1 MNPEII
7 ICPNCEFEI
16 PLTEVLTHQIAES
29 LKKEME
35 SNLREQEKALTEK
48 KEAFKLKEESLR
60 KQTADVDQQVENL
73 LAEKLKTVQ
82 SEAKIK
88 AGKET
93 EAELKA
99 LKEELEEKS
108 RKLTE
113 SQETELALRK
123 KDRELQEREKA
134 LGLEVEKKLA
144 DGIDEAQ
151 QKAIKSF
158 QEAQQLKDAAY
169 EKKIADMSKAVDEAK
184 RKAEQGSMQT
194 QGEVAELNLE
204 EALKQAFRFDD
215 IEPVGKGITG
225 ADVIQNVKDK
235 TLKPCGKIIWEVK
248 NTKVWSQGWVQ
259 KLKDDQLST
268 GAEIA
273 IIVTEAMPADL
284 KDFGMVEN
292 VWVTTKSLAIPL
304 AGALRD
310 SLANLTYARNSAE
323 GMSEK
328 MKFLH
333 QYIVGPEFRQK
344 VEGIIETFSG
354 MKAQLDKEK
363 RAMTKLW
370 KEREKQIDRVV
381 ENTSSMYGD
390 FRGVIGADLK
400 EISALELTDGLDG
413 EDSE

>member
-7 ICPNCEFEI
+7 ICPNCQFEI

-35 SNLREQEKALTEK
+35 SSLREQEKALTEK
-48 KEAFKLKEESLR
+48 KEAFKLKEEALR

-73 LAEKLKTVQ
+73 LAEKLKAVQ
-82 SEAKIK
+82 SEAKKK
-88 AGKET
+88 ASKES
-93 EAELKA
+93 EAEVLA

-108 RKLTE
+108 KKLTE
-113 SQETELALRK
+113 SQATELALRK

-144 DGIDEAQ
+144 AGIDEAQ
-151 QKAIKSF
+151 QKAIKTF
-158 QEAQQLKDAAY
+158 QEAQQLKDAAF
-169 EKKIADMSKAVDEAK
+169 EKKIADMSKSLDEAK

-194 QGEVAELNLE
+194 QGEVLELSLE
-204 EALKQAFRFDD
+204 EALKSAFRFDD
-215 IEPVGKGITG
+215 IEPVGKGVRG
-225 ADVIQNVKDK
+225 ADVIQTVKDK
-235 TLKPCGKIIWEVK
+235 FLKPCGKIIWESK
-248 NTKVWSQGWVQ
+248 NTKSWTQGWVQ
-259 KLKDDQLST
+259 KLKDDQIAA

-273 IIVTEAMPADL
+273 IIVTEAMPADM
-284 KDFGMVEN
+284 KDFGQVEN
-292 VWVTTKSLAIPL
+292 VWVTTKTLAIPL
-304 AGALRD
+304 AGVLRD

-323 GMSEK
+323 GMTDK

-354 MKAQLDKEK
+354 MKAQLEREK

-400 EISALELTDGLDG
+400 EISSLELGDGLDT